1 MMMPASIIHSHYGQN
16 DNIKY
21 DDYDNDQGFD
31 QPIFASDI
39 SLSKLEKKNWKKLST
54 LSKIVNI
61 IKNCQQQ
68 KLSNCQNC
76 QRQKLSNCQ
85 KVSQVSCSKQWL
97 VISSKQ

>member
-1 MMMPASIIHSHYGQN
+1 MMMPASIIHSHYGQY

-39 SLSKLEKKNWKKLST
+39 SLSKLEEKKLE
-54 LSKIVNI
+54 KIVNI

-85 KVSQVSCSKQWL
+85 NVSQVSCSKQWL